1 MQYSN
6 AKKRLK
12 LLCNSMHYFFLLL
25 NDNGCN
31 TYATL
36 SFWQRVT
43 CFMGIFYNP
52 ELCIVPRS
60 LNGYKAV
67 LIVHTFLS
75 ANVALHTHFNKLSF
89 LTLTW
94 NFRNAKFFSVRSNL
108 PYFFSRFRLLFKIKI
123 NFSPTLTINF
133 KRSIETD

>member
-1 MQYSN
+1 MQFN
-6 AKKRLK
+6 A
-12 LLCNSMHYFFLLL
+12 LLLFLLL

-43 CFMGIFYNP
+43 CFMGVFYNP

-108 PYFFSRFRLLFKIKI
+108 PYTFFLDSVQCCSFKLSIKN
-123 NFSPTLTINF
+123 NFNPTLTIF
-133 KRSIETD
+133 VKVEKI